1 MTRSR
6 DTRSVGGERVRF
18 RRASAKPERRLPPKT
33 GQRGVLDGERKG
45 GGDEERESEGSKEDQ
60 KERDGTLVED
70 RERGKERE
78 KGEGG
83 KREKKREGERVGPNV
98 RCSLGSSTV
107 TWRHTVV
114 DAFQWTDAREG
125 PTTRTKGGRGSRDS
139 GLWKRT
145 YRVRYEAGYTP
156 RASRCS
162 LAPVIVTC

>member
-1 MTRSR
+1 M
-6 DTRSVGGERVRF
+6 
-18 RRASAKPERRLPPKT
+18 
-33 GQRGVLDGERKG
+33 KG

-78 KGEGG
+78 KGEGKRG

>member
-1 MTRSR
+1 MTSSR

-45 GGDEERESEGSKEDQ
+45 GGDEERKSEGFKEDQ

-70 RERGKERE
+70 RERGKERK

-107 TWRHTVV
+107 T
-114 DAFQWTDAREG
+114 
-125 PTTRTKGGRGSRDS
+125 
-139 GLWKRT
+139 
-145 YRVRYEAGYTP
+145 
-156 RASRCS
+156 
-162 LAPVIVTC
+162 